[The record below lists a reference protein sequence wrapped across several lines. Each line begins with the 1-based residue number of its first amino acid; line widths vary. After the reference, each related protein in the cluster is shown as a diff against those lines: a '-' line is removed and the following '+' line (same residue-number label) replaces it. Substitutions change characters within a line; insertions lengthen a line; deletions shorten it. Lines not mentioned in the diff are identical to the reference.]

1 MARPSIIQAYG
12 TCQVCRTGGSQ
23 VAVLDG
29 VDFPI
34 DEGEVVAGVKLDDVV
49 ATGSVEAD

>member
-1 MARPSIIQAYG
+1 MARPSIIQTYS
-12 TCQVCRTGGSQ
+12 TRQVCRTGGSQ

-34 DEGEVVAGVKLDDVV
+34 DEGEFDAGAKLGDVV
-49 ATGSVEAD
+49 ATGFVEAD

>member
-1 MARPSIIQAYG
+1 MARPSIIQTYS
-12 TCQVCRTGGSQ
+12 TRQVCRTGGSQ

-34 DEGEVVAGVKLDDVV
+34 DEGEFVAGVKLGDVV
-49 ATGSVEAD
+49 ATGFVEAD